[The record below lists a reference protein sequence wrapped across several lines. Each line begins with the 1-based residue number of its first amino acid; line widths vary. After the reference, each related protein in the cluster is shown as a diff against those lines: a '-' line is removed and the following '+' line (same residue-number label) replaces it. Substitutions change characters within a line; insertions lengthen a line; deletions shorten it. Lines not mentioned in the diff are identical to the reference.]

1 MIATKLPTGSA
12 SAKKKYLERIRLESV
27 YPFSRGIIFLS
38 SILFVFILILA
49 TLFMGMMASKNIDV
63 IKEPFFWP
71 IIIGCPLGIVCD
83 KLSYDA
89 AMVVFDIAD
98 SIVDL
103 HHRYDL

>member
-12 SAKKKYLERIRLESV
+12 WAKKKYLERIRLESV

-38 SILFVFILILA
+38 SILFVFILTLA
-49 TLFMGMMASKNIDV
+49 TLFVGMMATKNIDI

-71 IIIGCPLGIVCD
+71 VMIGCPLGIIGV

-98 SIVDL
+98 SMIDL